1 MSVQKCR
8 GRALRVRHKLK
19 SVSARNSARLRLS
32 CFRSNTHIYAQII
45 DDVKGVTIC
54 SASTVDKHVRKEV
67 EKASTVDAAVV
78 VGKAIAERAKDA
90 GVKEVYFDRG
100 SRQYAGRVKALAD
113 AARENG
119 LQF

>member
-19 SVSARNSARLRLS
+19 TVAGRNSERLRLS

-45 DDVKGVTIC
+45 DDTKGVTVC

-67 EKASTVDAAVV
+67 TKAGTLDAAVL
-78 VGKAIAERAKDA
+78 VGKTIAQRAKDA
-90 GVKEVYFDRG
+90 GVTEVYFDRG
-100 SRQYAGRVKALAD
+100 GRQYAGRVKALAD